1 MLCYVLVTL
10 LKLLHPFMPFITEEI
25 YQALPKCDGAEDIL
39 MTAQWPEYTEALS
52 FPAEESAMEAV
63 MDLIRAIRARRA
75 EMNVPPSKKAS
86 LTVSTLEQEVFQAG
100 IPFLKRLAYAS
111 EVEVGE
117 AFSIPGAVTIVTADA
132 KVYIPMDELV
142 DKEAELKRLNKELET
157 AQKQLDQVNA
167 KLNNPGFTG
176 KAPANVVEGARQ
188 NAQKLEDKIKMIASS
203 IEALNG

>member
-1 MLCYVLVTL
+1 
-10 LKLLHPFMPFITEEI
+10 
-25 YQALPKCDGAEDIL
+25 
-39 MTAQWPEYTEALS
+39 
-52 FPAEESAMEAV
+52 
-63 MDLIRAIRARRA
+63 
-75 EMNVPPSKKAS
+75 MNVPPSRRAKVYVAS
-86 LTVSTLEQEVFQAG
+86 SFEETFRKGAQFVA
-100 IPFLKRLAYAS
+100 RLAYAS

-157 AQKQLDQVNA
+157 AQKQLDQVRVLPISDKYLDYANQVNA

>member
-1 MLCYVLVTL
+1 
-10 LKLLHPFMPFITEEI
+10 MPHE
-25 YQALPKCDGAEDIL
+25 G
-39 MTAQWPEYTEALS
+39 EALMAADY
-52 FPAEESAMEAV
+52 PIYNEKYAYPQAEAEMHRIMET
-63 MDLIRAIRARRA
+63 IRAIRNRRA
-75 EMNVPPSKKAS
+75 EMNVPPSRRAKVYVAS
-86 LTVSTLEQEVFQAG
+86 SFEETFRKGAQFVA
-100 IPFLKRLAYAS
+100 RLAYAS

-188 NAQKLEDKIKMIASS
+188 NAQKA
-203 IEALNG
+203 GG

>member
-1 MLCYVLVTL
+1 
-10 LKLLHPFMPFITEEI
+10 
-25 YQALPKCDGAEDIL
+25 
-39 MTAQWPEYTEALS
+39 
-52 FPAEESAMEAV
+52 
-63 MDLIRAIRARRA
+63 
-75 EMNVPPSKKAS
+75 MNVPPSRRAKVYVAS
-86 LTVSTLEQEVFQAG
+86 SLEETFRKGAQFVA
-100 IPFLKRLAYAS
+100 RLAYAS

-176 KAPANVVEGARQ
+176 KAPAYVVEGARQ
-188 NAQKLEDKIKMIASS
+188 NAQKLEDKIKIIASS